1 MFKPN
6 VPKYFLDALA
16 IIDKTYRVEGTED
29 HNGYFIIKDLDMTLK
44 ADGGKSLIIPGK
56 DIKLLR
62 VRGPIPLLWIPDFGE
77 HWLEVLRAMKLKGI
91 ELGIFENPTNELAY
105 YQKLKRDAKK
115 KKAELAVDMI
125 SEGIM
130 EADRLSRKKSFS
142 YGGS

>member
-62 VRGPIPLLWIPDFGE
+62 VRGPIPLLWIQIG
-77 HWLEVLRAMKLKGI
+77 RAH
-91 ELGIFENPTNELAY
+91 
-105 YQKLKRDAKK
+105 
-115 KKAELAVDMI
+115 V
-125 SEGIM
+125 
-130 EADRLSRKKSFS
+130 
-142 YGGS
+142 